1 MFYDNYRLNKK
12 NYTLANVDF
21 NHIRIERMLYM
32 AENKLGFFFKD
43 LIVDGHDWPGA
54 INVAHY
60 EELKTAYETAR
71 NYDIDLE
78 DEIRHIDGYV
88 ILDDEDSVVALLNA
102 YLSVGAGQEVRL
114 HDVSPNKVVRFDLSH

>member
-12 NYTLANVDF
+12 NYTLANMDF
-21 NHIRIERMLYM
+21 NHIRIERMLHM

-60 EELKTAYETAR
+60 EKLKTAYETAR

-88 ILDDEDSVVALLNA
+88 ILKDEDSIVALLNA

-114 HDVSPNKVVRFDLSH
+114 HDVSPNKVIRFDLSH